1 MYTFLIILLL
11 SGCGVFESSST
22 LPTPASPS
30 KQIISNNLPLRELWR
45 WSGIIFDI
53 DKPPHVLVKGEMIVV
68 VSEEGRTANK
78 IIVFEALTG
87 RLIWESEPTFERPDS
102 IAVDDNNVYASGSD
116 ATPITIIAFWKK

>member
-30 KQIISNNLPLRELWR
+30 KQIISNNLPLRE
-45 WSGIIFDI
+45 
-53 DKPPHVLVKGEMIVV
+53 
-68 VSEEGRTANK
+68 
-78 IIVFEALTG
+78 FEALTG